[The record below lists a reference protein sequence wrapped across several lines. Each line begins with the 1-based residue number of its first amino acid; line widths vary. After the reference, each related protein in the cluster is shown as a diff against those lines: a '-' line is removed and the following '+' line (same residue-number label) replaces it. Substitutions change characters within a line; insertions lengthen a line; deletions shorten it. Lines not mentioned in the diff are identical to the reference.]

1 MLHFNKTFKEKVKK
15 MEEEYTNKYI
25 KQMTD

>member
-15 MEEEYTNKYI
+15 MKEEYKNKYI

>member
-15 MEEEYTNKYI
+15 MQEEYRNKYI